1 MTVSSELRDALCTED
16 LWRRMRKRVPP
27 IVSEYFVGGADEEIT
42 LKGNVKAFQQTVLN
56 VRGATRFE
64 TLDTST
70 TVLGHELAVPWYIS
84 PVGSLRTIYPKG
96 DAVAARVAG
105 NFGTVMGL
113 STLSGTRME
122 EVAAASSK
130 QCWFQLYLCGGRDTA
145 LRAINRAKQA
155 GFTALF
161 LTIDTGVS
169 GQRRVHER
177 MKPLQA
183 LHPWEGLNGQE
194 RLQWLLRR
202 LQLAPQMSTRLPWLT
217 DLLGDEGVMRFVN
230 IIDDKGEPM
239 PFTDIGSQLAS
250 SAVTWAD
257 FEWIREAWGR
267 DRPIIIKGVHCAD
280 DAKRAEDVGADA
292 VVWSNH
298 GGRQMDRVPP
308 TLHMVQ
314 SEMPKLNDS
323 KLTFLMDG
331 GIRCGTDI
339 LIALSH
345 GIQAVGIGRA
355 MVAGLGAGGE
365 AGLTRSFE
373 ILRDGLE
380 RGMRLTGVGSVDEI
394 RSMGADLRCECLLQG
409 DSHLPP
415 FVY

>member
-16 LWRRMRKRVPP
+16 LWRLMRRRVPP
-27 IVSEYFVGGADEEIT
+27 IVAEYFVGGADEEIT

-230 IIDDKGEPM
+230 IIDEKGEPM

>member
-16 LWRRMRKRVPP
+16 LWAQMRKRVPP
-27 IVSEYFVGGADEEIT
+27 IVAEYFVGGADEEIT

-64 TLDTST
+64 NLDTST

-105 NFGTVMGL
+105 KFGTVMGL

-130 QCWFQLYLCGGRDTA
+130 QCWFQLYLCGGRETA

-169 GQRRVHER
+169 GQRRFHER

-183 LHPWEGLNGQE
+183 MHPWEGLSSNE
-194 RLQWLLRR
+194 RMRWILRR

-217 DLLGDEGVMRFVN
+217 DLLRDEGVMRFVN
-230 IIDDKGEPM
+230 IIDEDGKPM

-257 FEWIREAWGR
+257 LEWIREAWGT
-267 DRPIIIKGVHCAD
+267 DRPIIIKGVHCAE
-280 DAKRAEDVGADA
+280 DAKRAEDAGAEA

-314 SEMPKLNDS
+314 SEMPKLSNS

-380 RGMRLTGVGSVDEI
+380 RGMRLTGVGSIAEI

>member
-16 LWRRMRKRVPP
+16 LWRLMRRRVPP
-27 IVSEYFVGGADEEIT
+27 IVAEYFVGGADEEIT

-105 NFGTVMGL
+105 KFGTVMGL

-122 EVAAASSK
+122 EVAAASAK

-145 LRAINRAKQA
+145 LRAIDRAKKA

-183 LHPWEGLNGQE
+183 LHPWEGLSGNE
-194 RLQWLLRR
+194 RLQWILRR

-217 DLLGDEGVMRFVN
+217 DLLGDEGVMRFLN

-257 FEWIREAWGR
+257 FEWIREAWGK

-314 SEMPKLNDS
+314 SEMPKLSDS
-323 KLTFLMDG
+323 RLTFLMDG
-331 GIRCGTDI
+331 GIRCGTDV

-373 ILRDGLE
+373 ILREGLE

-394 RSMGADLRCECLLQG
+394 RSMGSDLRCECLLQG
-409 DSHLPP
+409 ASHLPP

>member
-16 LWRRMRKRVPP
+16 LWRLMRRRVPP
-27 IVSEYFVGGADEEIT
+27 IVAEYFVGGADEEIT

-105 NFGTVMGL
+105 KFGTVMGL

-145 LRAINRAKQA
+145 LRAIDRAKKA

-183 LHPWEGLNGQE
+183 LHPWEGLSGNQ
-194 RLQWLLRR
+194 RLQWILRR

-257 FEWIREAWGR
+257 FEWIREAWGM

-314 SEMPKLNDS
+314 SEMPKLSDS
-323 KLTFLMDG
+323 RLTFLMDG
-331 GIRCGTDI
+331 GIRCGTDV

-373 ILRDGLE
+373 ILREGLE

-394 RSMGADLRCECLLQG
+394 RSMGSDLRCECLLQG

>member
-16 LWRRMRKRVPP
+16 LWRRMRRRVPP
-27 IVSEYFVGGADEEIT
+27 IVAEYFVGGADEEIT

-105 NFGTVMGL
+105 KFGTVMGL

-145 LRAINRAKQA
+145 LRAIDRAKKA

-183 LHPWEGLNGQE
+183 LHPWEGLSGNQ
-194 RLQWLLRR
+194 RLQWILRR

-250 SAVTWAD
+250 SAMTWAD

-267 DRPIIIKGVHCAD
+267 ERPIIIKGVHCAD

-314 SEMPKLNDS
+314 SEMPKLSDS
-323 KLTFLMDG
+323 RLTFLMDG
-331 GIRCGTDI
+331 GIRCGTDV

-373 ILRDGLE
+373 ILREGLE

-394 RSMGADLRCECLLQG
+394 RSMGSDLRCECLLQG

>member
-16 LWRRMRKRVPP
+16 LWRRMRRRVPP
-27 IVSEYFVGGADEEIT
+27 IVAEYFVGGADEEIT

-105 NFGTVMGL
+105 KFGTVMGL

-145 LRAINRAKQA
+145 LRAIDRAKKA

-183 LHPWEGLNGQE
+183 LHPWEGLSGNQ
-194 RLQWLLRR
+194 RLQWILRR

-257 FEWIREAWGR
+257 FEWIREAWGM

-314 SEMPKLNDS
+314 SEMPKLSDS
-323 KLTFLMDG
+323 RLTFLMDG
-331 GIRCGTDI
+331 GIRCGTDV

-373 ILRDGLE
+373 ILREGLE

-394 RSMGADLRCECLLQG
+394 RSMGAELRCECLLQG

>member
-16 LWRRMRKRVPP
+16 LWRQMRKRVPP

-96 DAVAARVAG
+96 EAVAARVAG

-183 LHPWEGLNGQE
+183 LHPWEGLSGNE
-194 RLQWLLRR
+194 RLQWMLRR

-314 SEMPKLNDS
+314 SEMPKLS
-323 KLTFLMDG
+323 GSRLTFLMDG

-373 ILRDGLE
+373 ILREGLE

>member
-16 LWRRMRKRVPP
+16 LWRRMRRRVPP
-27 IVSEYFVGGADEEIT
+27 IVAEYFVGGADEEIT

-105 NFGTVMGL
+105 KFGTVMGL

-145 LRAINRAKQA
+145 LRAIDRAKKA

-183 LHPWEGLNGQE
+183 LHPWEGLSGNQ
-194 RLQWLLRR
+194 RLQWILRR

-217 DLLGDEGVMRFVN
+217 DLLGDEGVMRFLN

-239 PFTDIGSQLAS
+239 PFTDIGSQLGS

-257 FEWIREAWGR
+257 FEWIREAWGM

-314 SEMPKLNDS
+314 SEMPKLSNS
-323 KLTFLMDG
+323 RLTFLMDG
-331 GIRCGTDI
+331 GIRCGTDV

-373 ILRDGLE
+373 ILREGLE

-394 RSMGADLRCECLLQG
+394 RSMGSDLRCECLLQG

>member
-1 MTVSSELRDALCTED
+1 
-16 LWRRMRKRVPP
+16 MRKRVPP

-217 DLLGDEGVMRFVN
+217 DLLGDDGVMRFVN

>member
-230 IIDDKGEPM
+230 IIDDQGEPM

-409 DSHLPP
+409 DSHLPS

>member
-16 LWRRMRKRVPP
+16 LWRRMRRRVPP
-27 IVSEYFVGGADEEIT
+27 IVAEYFVGGADEEIT

-105 NFGTVMGL
+105 KFGTVMGL

-145 LRAINRAKQA
+145 LRAIDRAKKA

-183 LHPWEGLNGQE
+183 LHPWEGLSGNQ
-194 RLQWLLRR
+194 RLQWILRR

-257 FEWIREAWGR
+257 FEWIREAWGM

-314 SEMPKLNDS
+314 SEMPKLSNS
-323 KLTFLMDG
+323 RLTFLMDG
-331 GIRCGTDI
+331 GIRCGTDV

-373 ILRDGLE
+373 ILREGLE

-394 RSMGADLRCECLLQG
+394 RSMGSDLRCECLLQG

>member
-230 IIDDKGEPM
+230 IIDDRGEPM

>member
-16 LWRRMRKRVPP
+16 LWRRMRNRVPP

-230 IIDDKGEPM
+230 IIDDQGEPM

>member
-16 LWRRMRKRVPP
+16 LWRRMRRRVPP
-27 IVSEYFVGGADEEIT
+27 IVAEYFVGGADEEIT

-105 NFGTVMGL
+105 KFGTVMGL

-145 LRAINRAKQA
+145 LRAIDRAKKA

-183 LHPWEGLNGQE
+183 LHPWEGLSGNQ
-194 RLQWLLRR
+194 RLQWILRR

-314 SEMPKLNDS
+314 SEMPKLSDS
-323 KLTFLMDG
+323 RLTFLMDG
-331 GIRCGTDI
+331 GIRCGTDV

-373 ILRDGLE
+373 ILREGLE

-394 RSMGADLRCECLLQG
+394 RSMGAELRCECLLQG

>member
-16 LWRRMRKRVPP
+16 LWRLMRRRVPP
-27 IVSEYFVGGADEEIT
+27 IVAEYFVGGADEEIT

-105 NFGTVMGL
+105 RFGTVMGL

-145 LRAINRAKQA
+145 LRAIDRAKKA

-183 LHPWEGLNGQE
+183 LHPWEGLTGSE
-194 RLQWLLRR
+194 RLQWILRR

-257 FEWIREAWGR
+257 FEWIREAWGT

-314 SEMPKLNDS
+314 SEMPKLSDS
-323 KLTFLMDG
+323 RLTFLMDG

-373 ILRDGLE
+373 VLLEGLE

-394 RSMGADLRCECLLQG
+394 RSMGAELRCECLLQG

>member
-230 IIDDKGEPM
+230 IIDEKGEPM

>member
-16 LWRRMRKRVPP
+16 LWRRMRRRVPP
-27 IVSEYFVGGADEEIT
+27 IVAEYFVGGADEEIT

-105 NFGTVMGL
+105 KFGTVMGL

-145 LRAINRAKQA
+145 LRAIDRAKKA

-183 LHPWEGLNGQE
+183 LHPWEGLSGNQ
-194 RLQWLLRR
+194 RLQWILRR

-257 FEWIREAWGR
+257 FEWIREAWGM

-314 SEMPKLNDS
+314 SEMPKLSNS
-323 KLTFLMDG
+323 RLTFLMDG
-331 GIRCGTDI
+331 GIRCGTDV

-373 ILRDGLE
+373 ILREGLE

-394 RSMGADLRCECLLQG
+394 RSMGAELRCECLLQG

>member
-16 LWRRMRKRVPP
+16 LWRLMRRRVPP
-27 IVSEYFVGGADEEIT
+27 IVAEYFVGGADEEIT

-105 NFGTVMGL
+105 RFGTVMGL

-145 LRAINRAKQA
+145 LRAIDRAKKA

-183 LHPWEGLNGQE
+183 LHPWEGLTGSE
-194 RLQWLLRR
+194 RLQWILRR

-217 DLLGDEGVMRFVN
+217 DLLGDEGGMRFVN

-257 FEWIREAWGR
+257 FEWIREAWGT

-314 SEMPKLNDS
+314 SEMPKLSDS
-323 KLTFLMDG
+323 RLTFLMDG

-373 ILRDGLE
+373 VLREGLE

-394 RSMGADLRCECLLQG
+394 RSMGAELRCECLLQG

>member
-16 LWRRMRKRVPP
+16 LWRQMRKRVPP

-96 DAVAARVAG
+96 EAVAARVAG

-145 LRAINRAKQA
+145 LRAIDRAKQA

-183 LHPWEGLNGQE
+183 LHPWEGLSGNE
-194 RLQWLLRR
+194 RLQWMLRR

-314 SEMPKLNDS
+314 SEMPKLS
-323 KLTFLMDG
+323 SSRLTFLMDG

-373 ILRDGLE
+373 ILREGLE

>member
-16 LWRRMRKRVPP
+16 LWRLMRRRVPP
-27 IVSEYFVGGADEEIT
+27 IVAEYFVGGADEEIT

-105 NFGTVMGL
+105 RFGTVMGL

-145 LRAINRAKQA
+145 LRAIDRAKKA

-183 LHPWEGLNGQE
+183 LHPWEGLTGSE
-194 RLQWLLRR
+194 RLQWILRR

-257 FEWIREAWGR
+257 FEWIREAWGT

-314 SEMPKLNDS
+314 SEMPKLSDS
-323 KLTFLMDG
+323 RLTFLMDG
-331 GIRCGTDI
+331 GIRCGTDV

-373 ILRDGLE
+373 ILREGLE

-394 RSMGADLRCECLLQG
+394 RSMGAELRCECLLQG

>member
-1 MTVSSELRDALCTED
+1 MTVSSELQDALCTED

-145 LRAINRAKQA
+145 LRAINRAKEA

-183 LHPWEGLNGQE
+183 LHPWEGLSANE
-194 RLQWLLRR
+194 RLQWILRR

-217 DLLGDEGVMRFVN
+217 DLLGDEGVMRFLN
-230 IIDDKGEPM
+230 IIDENGEPM

-314 SEMPKLNDS
+314 SEMPKLSDS
-323 KLTFLMDG
+323 RLTFLMDG

-373 ILRDGLE
+373 VLREGLE

-394 RSMGADLRCECLLQG
+394 RAMGADLRCECLLQG

>member
-16 LWRRMRKRVPP
+16 LWRLMRRRVPP
-27 IVSEYFVGGADEEIT
+27 IVAEYFVGGADEEIT

-105 NFGTVMGL
+105 RFGTVMGL

-145 LRAINRAKQA
+145 LRAIDRAKKA

-183 LHPWEGLNGQE
+183 LHPWEGLNGSE
-194 RLQWLLRR
+194 RLQWILRR

-257 FEWIREAWGR
+257 FEWIREAWGT

-314 SEMPKLNDS
+314 SEMPKLSDS
-323 KLTFLMDG
+323 RLTFLMDG

-373 ILRDGLE
+373 VLREGLE

-394 RSMGADLRCECLLQG
+394 RSMGAELRCECLLQG

>member
-16 LWRRMRKRVPP
+16 LWRLMRRRVPP
-27 IVSEYFVGGADEEIT
+27 IVAEYFVGGADEEIT

-105 NFGTVMGL
+105 KFGTVMGL

-145 LRAINRAKQA
+145 LRAIDRAKKA

-183 LHPWEGLNGQE
+183 LHPWEGLSGNQ
-194 RLQWLLRR
+194 RLQWILRR

-257 FEWIREAWGR
+257 FEWIREAWGM

-314 SEMPKLNDS
+314 SEMPKLSDS
-323 KLTFLMDG
+323 RLTFLMDG

-373 ILRDGLE
+373 VLREGLE

-394 RSMGADLRCECLLQG
+394 RSMGAELRCECLLQG

>member
-1 MTVSSELRDALCTED
+1 MTVSSEFQDALCTED

-105 NFGTVMGL
+105 KFGTVMGL

-122 EVAAASSK
+122 EVAAASAK

-145 LRAINRAKQA
+145 LRAIDRAKKA

-183 LHPWEGLNGQE
+183 LHPWEGLSGNQ
-194 RLQWLLRR
+194 RLQWILRR

-314 SEMPKLNDS
+314 SEMPKLS
-323 KLTFLMDG
+323 ESRLTFLMDG
-331 GIRCGTDI
+331 GIRCGTDV

-373 ILRDGLE
+373 ILREGLE

-394 RSMGADLRCECLLQG
+394 RSMGAELRCECLLQG

>member
-1 MTVSSELRDALCTED
+1 M
-16 LWRRMRKRVPP
+16 RRRVPP
-27 IVSEYFVGGADEEIT
+27 IVAEYFVGGADEEIT

-105 NFGTVMGL
+105 KFGTVMGL

-145 LRAINRAKQA
+145 LRAIDRAKKA

-183 LHPWEGLNGQE
+183 LHPWEGLSGNQ
-194 RLQWLLRR
+194 RLQWILRR

-314 SEMPKLNDS
+314 SEMPKLSDS
-323 KLTFLMDG
+323 RLTFLMDG
-331 GIRCGTDI
+331 GIRCGTDV

-373 ILRDGLE
+373 ILREGLE

-394 RSMGADLRCECLLQG
+394 RSMGSDLRCECLLQG

>member
-16 LWRRMRKRVPP
+16 LWRRMRRRVPP
-27 IVSEYFVGGADEEIT
+27 IVAEYFVGGADEEIT

-105 NFGTVMGL
+105 KFGTVMGL

-122 EVAAASSK
+122 EVAAASAK

-145 LRAINRAKQA
+145 LRAIDRAKKA

-183 LHPWEGLNGQE
+183 LHPWEGLSGNE
-194 RLQWLLRR
+194 RLQWILRR

-257 FEWIREAWGR
+257 FEWIREAWGK

-314 SEMPKLNDS
+314 SEMPKLSNS
-323 KLTFLMDG
+323 RLTFLMDG

-373 ILRDGLE
+373 ILREGLE

>member
-16 LWRRMRKRVPP
+16 LWRLMRRRVPP
-27 IVSEYFVGGADEEIT
+27 IVAEYFVGGADEEIT

-105 NFGTVMGL
+105 KFGTVMGL

-122 EVAAASSK
+122 EVAAASAK

-145 LRAINRAKQA
+145 LRAIDRAKKA

-183 LHPWEGLNGQE
+183 LHPWEGLSANE
-194 RLQWLLRR
+194 RLQWILRR

-217 DLLGDEGVMRFVN
+217 DLLGDEGVMRFLN
-230 IIDDKGEPM
+230 IIDENGEPM

-314 SEMPKLNDS
+314 SEMPKLS
-323 KLTFLMDG
+323 GSGLTFLMDG

-373 ILRDGLE
+373 ILREGLE

-394 RSMGADLRCECLLQG
+394 RAMGADLRCECLLQG

>member
-16 LWRRMRKRVPP
+16 LWRRMRRRVPP
-27 IVSEYFVGGADEEIT
+27 IVAEYFVGGADEEIT

-105 NFGTVMGL
+105 KFGTVMGL

-145 LRAINRAKQA
+145 LRAIDRAKKA

-183 LHPWEGLNGQE
+183 LHPWEGLSGNQ
-194 RLQWLLRR
+194 RLQWILRR

-314 SEMPKLNDS
+314 SEMPKLSDS
-323 KLTFLMDG
+323 RLTFLMDG

-373 ILRDGLE
+373 VLREGLE

-394 RSMGADLRCECLLQG
+394 RSMGAELRCECLLQG

>member
-16 LWRRMRKRVPP
+16 LWRRMRRRVPP
-27 IVSEYFVGGADEEIT
+27 IVAEYFVGGADEEIT

-105 NFGTVMGL
+105 KFGTVMGL

-145 LRAINRAKQA
+145 LRAIDRAKKA

-183 LHPWEGLNGQE
+183 LHPWEGLSGNQ
-194 RLQWLLRR
+194 RLQWILRR

-314 SEMPKLNDS
+314 SEMPKLSDS
-323 KLTFLMDG
+323 RLTFLMDG
-331 GIRCGTDI
+331 GIRCGTDV

-373 ILRDGLE
+373 ILREGLE

-394 RSMGADLRCECLLQG
+394 RSMGSDLRCECLLQG

>member
-217 DLLGDEGVMRFVN
+217 DLLGDDGVMRFVN

>member
-16 LWRRMRKRVPP
+16 LWRRMRRRVPP
-27 IVSEYFVGGADEEIT
+27 IVAEYFVGGADEEIT

-105 NFGTVMGL
+105 KFGTVMGL

-145 LRAINRAKQA
+145 LRAIDRAKKA

-183 LHPWEGLNGQE
+183 LHPWEGLSGNE
-194 RLQWLLRR
+194 RLQWILRR

-257 FEWIREAWGR
+257 FEWIREAWGP

-314 SEMPKLNDS
+314 SEMPKLSDS
-323 KLTFLMDG
+323 RLTFLMDG
-331 GIRCGTDI
+331 GIRCGTDV

-373 ILRDGLE
+373 ILREGLE

-394 RSMGADLRCECLLQG
+394 RSMGSDLRCECLLQG

>member
-16 LWRRMRKRVPP
+16 LWRRMRRRVPP
-27 IVSEYFVGGADEEIT
+27 IVAEYFVGGADEEIT

-105 NFGTVMGL
+105 KFGTVMGL

-145 LRAINRAKQA
+145 LRAIDRAKKA

-183 LHPWEGLNGQE
+183 LHPWEGLNGNQ
-194 RLQWLLRR
+194 RLQWILRR

-257 FEWIREAWGR
+257 FEWIREAWGM

-314 SEMPKLNDS
+314 SEMPKLSNS
-323 KLTFLMDG
+323 RLTFLMDG
-331 GIRCGTDI
+331 GIRCGTDV

-373 ILRDGLE
+373 ILREGLE

-394 RSMGADLRCECLLQG
+394 RSMGSDLRCECLLQG

>member
-16 LWRRMRKRVPP
+16 LWRLMRRRVPP
-27 IVSEYFVGGADEEIT
+27 IVAEYFVGGADEEIT

-105 NFGTVMGL
+105 KFGTVMGL

-145 LRAINRAKQA
+145 LRAIDRAKKA

-183 LHPWEGLNGQE
+183 LHPWEGLSGNQ
-194 RLQWLLRR
+194 RLQWILRR

-257 FEWIREAWGR
+257 FEWIREAWGM

-314 SEMPKLNDS
+314 NEMPKLS
-323 KLTFLMDG
+323 ESRLTFLMDG
-331 GIRCGTDI
+331 GIRCGTDV

-373 ILRDGLE
+373 ILREGLE

-394 RSMGADLRCECLLQG
+394 RSMGAELRCECLLQG

>member
-16 LWRRMRKRVPP
+16 LWRRMRRRVPP
-27 IVSEYFVGGADEEIT
+27 IVAEYFVGGADEEIT

-105 NFGTVMGL
+105 KFGTVMGL

-122 EVAAASSK
+122 EVAAASAK

-145 LRAINRAKQA
+145 LRAIDRAKKA

-183 LHPWEGLNGQE
+183 LHPWEGLSGNE
-194 RLQWLLRR
+194 RLQWILRR

-217 DLLGDEGVMRFVN
+217 DLLGDEGVMRFLN

-257 FEWIREAWGR
+257 FEWIREAWGM

-314 SEMPKLNDS
+314 SEMPKLSNS
-323 KLTFLMDG
+323 RLTFLMDG

-373 ILRDGLE
+373 ILREGLE

>member
-1 MTVSSELRDALCTED
+1 MTVSSELQDALCTED

-105 NFGTVMGL
+105 KFGTVMGL

-122 EVAAASSK
+122 EVAAASAK

-145 LRAINRAKQA
+145 LRAIDRAKKA

-183 LHPWEGLNGQE
+183 LHPWEGLTGSE
-194 RLQWLLRR
+194 RLQWILRR

-257 FEWIREAWGR
+257 FEWIREAWGT

-314 SEMPKLNDS
+314 SEMPKLSDS
-323 KLTFLMDG
+323 RLTFLMDG

-373 ILRDGLE
+373 VLREGLE

>member
-16 LWRRMRKRVPP
+16 LWRRMRRRVPP
-27 IVSEYFVGGADEEIT
+27 IVAEYFVGGADEEIT

-105 NFGTVMGL
+105 KFGTVMGL

-122 EVAAASSK
+122 EVAAASAK

-145 LRAINRAKQA
+145 LRAIDRAKKA

-183 LHPWEGLNGQE
+183 LHPWEGLSGNE
-194 RLQWLLRR
+194 RLQWILRR

-217 DLLGDEGVMRFVN
+217 DLLGDEGVMRFLN

-257 FEWIREAWGR
+257 FEWIREAWGK

-314 SEMPKLNDS
+314 SEMPKLSNS
-323 KLTFLMDG
+323 RLTFLMDG

-373 ILRDGLE
+373 ILREGLE

>member
-409 DSHLPP
+409 DSHLPS

>member
-16 LWRRMRKRVPP
+16 LWRLMRRRVPP
-27 IVSEYFVGGADEEIT
+27 IVAEYFVGGADEEIT

-105 NFGTVMGL
+105 RFGTVMGL

-145 LRAINRAKQA
+145 LRAIDRAKKA

-183 LHPWEGLNGQE
+183 LHPWEGLTGSE
-194 RLQWLLRR
+194 RLQWILRR

-257 FEWIREAWGR
+257 FEWIREAWGT

-314 SEMPKLNDS
+314 SEMPKLSDS
-323 KLTFLMDG
+323 RLTFLMDG

-373 ILRDGLE
+373 VLREGLE

>member
-16 LWRRMRKRVPP
+16 LWRRMRRRVPP
-27 IVSEYFVGGADEEIT
+27 IVAEYFVGGADEEIT

-105 NFGTVMGL
+105 KFGTVMGL

-122 EVAAASSK
+122 EVAAASAK

-145 LRAINRAKQA
+145 LRAIDRAKKA

-183 LHPWEGLNGQE
+183 LHPWEGLSGNQ
-194 RLQWLLRR
+194 RLQWILRR

-257 FEWIREAWGR
+257 FEWIREAWGK

-314 SEMPKLNDS
+314 SEMPKLS
-323 KLTFLMDG
+323 ESRLTFLMDG
-331 GIRCGTDI
+331 GIRCGTDV

-373 ILRDGLE
+373 ILREGLE

-394 RSMGADLRCECLLQG
+394 RSMGSDLRCECLLQG